1 MKKLAQIGVVAV
13 LGAFGWTGTAAL
25 VAAPAYACNITAGQT
40 GCVPDT
46 LTLDPSNATLK
57 AQAQCSPSPCTI
69 NSTPPDITATYTEKV
84 YVDPGNT
91 LGPCAPNCLTWL
103 LQVSNVQTSTD
114 VIERI
119 TISHFSGFITD
130 MGIDT
135 GPNYPSPFSPVG
147 TITPTSVERSADSN
161 VLRWVFN
168 GNTGEIAAGQTSAVL
183 EVQTNSTQVTLG
195 TVTVQNGESGT
206 GPGLSPAVPEST
218 WVPALSVVG
227 LVGIAGLALRRRR
240 HPAARG

>member
-1 MKKLAQIGVVAV
+1 MKKLARIGALAV
-13 LGAFGWTGTAAL
+13 LGAFGWTGAAAI
-25 VAAPAYACNITAGQT
+25 VAAPAYACTISPGQT
-40 GCVPDT
+40 GCIPDT
-46 LTLDPSNATLK
+46 LTLDPSTATLK
-57 AQAQCSPSPCTI
+57 AQANCSPSPCTI
-69 NSTPPDITATYTEKV
+69 TTSPPGITATYSEKV

-103 LQVSNVQTSTD
+103 LQVSNVHTSTD

-119 TISHFSGFITD
+119 TISHFGGFITD
-130 MGIDT
+130 VGVDT
-135 GPNYPSPFSPVG
+135 GPNYPSPFTPVG
-147 TITPTSVERSADSN
+147 TITPTSVERSSDGN

-206 GPGLSPAVPEST
+206 GPGVSPAVPEST
-218 WVPALSVVG
+218 WVPALSLAG
-227 LVGIAGLALRRRR
+227 LVGVAGLALRRRR
-240 HPAARG
+240 RPATRG